1 MRGKTASTGEYSPP
15 SSGGGPP
22 RFWKGIF
29 AAALLVL
36 LALAL
41 AACADDEDNGGI
53 DEETATSVILLIGDG
68 MGVSHRAAAR
78 LYSGEELIMDGLP
91 VAGVAKTGSADKA
104 VTDSAAAATA
114 LATGVKTL
122 NGALAVD
129 PNGEPLTTLLE
140 MAQAAGKKTGL
151 VTDERL
157 VDATPA
163 GFACHN
169 ADRNDYLNIAVD
181 ILNRDVDVLLG
192 GGEDYFLP
200 AGNTGCF
207 PDDGDRTDGENL
219 IEQAEAK
226 GYEHVCSGAQLAALD
241 LDAVEKLLGTFG
253 DYEMERPYSPSLA
266 DMTSA
271 ALAVLGRAPD
281 GFFLM
286 VEGGMIDDAGHRNDA
301 VNALGDVL
309 AFDEA
314 VRVALA
320 FQAEHPDT
328 LIIVTADHATG
339 GPTIEDIPQDGD
351 CPDPSPD
358 DPRECKQALH
368 EDGPF
373 PSAGGDFWLDWASS
387 FHTAED
393 VGVGAIGP
401 RATELAGCYENT
413 RIFEVMRDAL
423 GLSPPSE

>member
-1 MRGKTASTGEYSPP
+1 MRGKTAGDLRSL
-15 SSGGGPP
+15 GGGEA
-22 RFWKGIF
+22 RFWKVI
-29 AAALLVL
+29 AAALLPIL

-41 AACADDEDNGGI
+41 AACDSDDNEDGGAVGQ
-53 DEETATSVILLIGDG
+53 ETAASVILLIGDG

-78 LYSGEELIMDGLP
+78 LYSGEELVMDGLP
-91 VAGVAKTGSADKA
+91 VAGMAKTGPADKL

-114 LATGVKTL
+114 LATGVKTV

-129 PNGEPLTTLLE
+129 ADGEPLTTLLE

-163 GFACHN
+163 AFACHN
-169 ADRNDYLNIAVD
+169 ADRSDYLNIAVD
-181 ILNRDVDVLLG
+181 MLDHEVDVLLG

-200 AGNTGCF
+200 AGDAGCF
-207 PDDGDRTDGENL
+207 PDDGDRTDGVDL

-226 GYEHVCSGAQLAALD
+226 GYETVCSETELAALD
-241 LDAVEKLLGTFG
+241 LSAVEKLLGTFG
-253 DYEMERPYSPSLA
+253 DYEMERPYSPTLA

-271 ALAVLGRAPD
+271 ALAVLSKAPD

-286 VEGGMIDDAGHRNDA
+286 VEGGMIDDAAHRNDA
-301 VNALGDVL
+301 LNTLGDVL

-328 LIIVTADHATG
+328 LVIVTADHATG

-358 DPRECKQALH
+358 DARECRMALH

-373 PSAGGDFWLDWASS
+373 ASPSGESFWLDWASS

-393 VGVGAIGP
+393 VGVGAVGP
-401 RATELAGCYENT
+401 RAAELAGCYENT

-423 GLSPPSE
+423 GLSRPAE

>member
-1 MRGKTASTGEYSPP
+1 
-15 SSGGGPP
+15 
-22 RFWKGIF
+22 
-29 AAALLVL
+29 
-36 LALAL
+36 
-41 AACADDEDNGGI
+41 
-53 DEETATSVILLIGDG
+53 
-68 MGVSHRAAAR
+68 
-78 LYSGEELIMDGLP
+78 MDGLP
-91 VAGVAKTGSADKA
+91 VSGMAKTGSADKT

-114 LATGVKTL
+114 LATGVKTV

-181 ILNRDVDVLLG
+181 VIDHGVDVLLG

-200 AGNTGCF
+200 TGEPGCF

-226 GYEHVCSGAQLAALD
+226 GYETVCSATELDALD
-241 LDAVEKLLGTFG
+241 LSAVEKLLGTFG
-253 DYEMERPYSPSLA
+253 DYEMERPYSPTLA

-271 ALAVLGRAPD
+271 ALAVLSGAPD

-286 VEGGMIDDAGHRNDA
+286 VEGGMIDDAAHRNDA
-301 VNALGDVL
+301 VNTLGDVL

-320 FQAEHPDT
+320 YQAEHPDT
-328 LIIVTADHATG
+328 LVIVTADHATG

-358 DPRECKQALH
+358 DGRECRTSLH

-373 PSAGGDFWLDWASS
+373 PSPSGESFWLDWASS

-401 RATELAGCYENT
+401 RAAALAGYYENT
-413 RIFEVMRDAL
+413 RIFETMRDAL
-423 GLSPPSE
+423 GLSRPAE